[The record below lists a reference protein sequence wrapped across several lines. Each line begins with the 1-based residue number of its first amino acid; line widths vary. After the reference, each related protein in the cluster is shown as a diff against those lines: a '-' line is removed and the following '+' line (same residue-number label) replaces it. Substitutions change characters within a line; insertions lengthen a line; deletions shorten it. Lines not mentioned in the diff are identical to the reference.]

1 MKRKRSKCV
10 RSEMGTGYDTGY
22 DGRKRNSKEGDRAAT
37 GKVQCCERAKVVR
50 IN

>member
-10 RSEMGTGYDTGY
+10 QSEMGTGYD
-22 DGRKRNSKEGDRAAT
+22 DRKLNSQEEDRAAT
-37 GKVQCCERAKVVR
+37 GKVQCCERTKAVR